1 MTGLECLKEEM
12 KARGLLKSQIES
24 RTTVAV
30 LEILSESGGRYTDMD
45 RLENEI
51 HDLEMKKARIER
63 EVEAYRR
70 KVEDIR
76 QKYGATIDLID
87 RYAQE
92 KYDRTVAYINRFM
105 KALENMETPEGRD
118 KLKIAQTF
126 VNTAKVDTKYD
137 NTAFI
142 AGLAAILARAPEM
155 PLDKLKEINPDIIQ
169 KLHVD
174 KGQDQLVEAEYIG
187 EQVVKRIPAKWR
199 MK

>member
-24 RTTVAV
+24 RTTIAV

-45 RLENEI
+45 RLEKDI
-51 HDLEMKKARIER
+51 HDLEMKKARIEGQ
-63 EVEAYRR
+63 VEAYRR

-76 QKYGATIDLID
+76 QKYDATIDLID

-105 KALENMETPEGRD
+105 RALENMETPEGRD
-118 KLKIAQTF
+118 TLKIAQTF

-155 PLDKLKEINPDIIQ
+155 PLDKLKEINPDIQ

-187 EQVVKRIPAKWR
+187 EQVVKRIPAKR
-199 MK
+199 SRS